1 MYYLCKIEYTP
12 NQDDIIIEDKI
23 EIEANNLKEMVEEAK
38 KFAEKKE
45 IILLFMELLRLTND
59 KKISFD
65 WWY

>member
-1 MYYLCKIEYTP
+1 
-12 NQDDIIIEDKI
+12 
-23 EIEANNLKEMVEEAK
+23 MVEEAK